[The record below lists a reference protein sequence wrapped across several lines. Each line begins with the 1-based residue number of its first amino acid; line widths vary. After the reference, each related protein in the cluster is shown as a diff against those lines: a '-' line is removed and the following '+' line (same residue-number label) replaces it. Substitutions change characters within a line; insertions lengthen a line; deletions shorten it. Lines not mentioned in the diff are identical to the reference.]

1 MDDSDLLVLTL
12 NQLGCLPEPVDPNQK
27 INSIAEIQDND
38 FRIIIHRIINK
49 IIQIKGM
56 DVSFPENPSIDMTR
70 KYQEAQKIAEFI
82 KSLGYRG
89 DLGMNSILHPS
100 QRDKQRIIEFTLEII
115 TSNDVG
121 ESENIQGI
129 TEKNMS
135 KIKISKILNEWF
147 KDIWIIP
154 ELNNNVSMDKKNKLE
169 EYILKIDNSKMKSLN
184 KVNKENQIIDGFNE
198 VGKNTSMQI
207 DAANNLL
214 IIQEHDNELLKYS
227 AGGEQKHNYLIDKL
241 KYKNK
246 LKGNEKSINQ
256 ELLDSI
262 ESRNKAI
269 NFLYH
274 NYKENNFIN
283 NVKIIRKKNK
293 EIFGNIIPFITQSTR
308 TNNEENKTEEEN
320 NNNQTEEEKS
330 NLYKSKLDNIINTF
344 EEEKKKKNEEINE
357 LNNEVL
363 NITNQI
369 EKLKQNHE
377 DNIIKKNSMSEQIE
391 NLKQQNNDLLKEIQE
406 HMTAYEQMK
415 KLQKNELEENEVLQE
430 VEKLEKK
437 YEEMVNNWEE
447 YSKEAKGR
455 IQELKTA
462 IDTKKKE
469 YSYKY
474 EQIGVLKKEIEE
486 ITIKISMKEELA
498 KFLNEEY
505 QKIPIRVNRNIF
517 INRIADLTKKIENER
532 RNISQYINDLKD
544 ADKKIDRLNTI
555 IKRVHNELEET
566 LFNDAKKNKKINEVY
581 KAFIQ
586 LGGGYDEI
594 QKNILETSNKKYKL
608 KELTNTVDEYKAK
621 LKSYDIEQLKEQ
633 VEFLK
638 KTNNQK

>member
-198 VGKNTSMQI
+198 MGKNTSMQI

-293 EIFGNIIPFITQSTR
+293 EIFGNIIPFITQSTK
-308 TNNEENKTEEEN
+308 TNNEENKTEEN
-320 NNNQTEEEKS
+320 NNNTTEEEKS

-377 DNIIKKNSMSEQIE
+377 DNIIKKNSMLEQIE

-406 HMTAYEQMK
+406 QMTAFEQMK
-415 KLQKNELEENEVLQE
+415 KLQKNEMVENEVIQE

-437 YEEMVNNWEE
+437 YEEMINNWEE

>member
-1 MDDSDLLVLTL
+1 MDDSDLLILTL

-121 ESENIQGI
+121 EGENIQGI

-154 ELNNNVSMDKKNKLE
+154 ELNNNVYMDKENKLE

-293 EIFGNIIPFITQSTR
+293 EIFGNIIPFITQSTK
-308 TNNEENKTEEEN
+308 TNNEENKTEEN
-320 NNNQTEEEKS
+320 NNNTTEEEKS

-377 DNIIKKNSMSEQIE
+377 DNIIKKNSMLEQIE

-406 HMTAYEQMK
+406 QMTAFEQMK
-415 KLQKNELEENEVLQE
+415 KLQKNEMVENEVIQE

-437 YEEMVNNWEE
+437 YEEMINNWEE

-517 INRIADLTKKIENER
+517 INKIADLTKKIENER

>member
-1 MDDSDLLVLTL
+1 MDDSDLLILTL

-27 INSIAEIQDND
+27 INSISEIQDND

-121 ESENIQGI
+121 EGENIQGI

-135 KIKISKILNEWF
+135 KIKISKILNEWY

-154 ELNNNVSMDKKNKLE
+154 ELNNNVYSNKDNKFD

-184 KVNKENQIIDGFNE
+184 KVNKENKIIDGFNDM
-198 VGKNTSMQI
+198 GKNTSMQV

-214 IIQEHDNELLKYS
+214 IIQEQDNELLKYS
-227 AGGEQKHNYLIDKL
+227 AGGEQKHNYLIEKL
-241 KYKNK
+241 KNKNK
-246 LKGNEKSINQ
+246 FKGNEKSINQ
-256 ELLDSI
+256 ELLDSM

-293 EIFGNIIPFITQSTR
+293 EIFGNIIPFITQSTK
-308 TNNEENKTEEEN
+308 TNNDENSTTEN
-320 NNNQTEEEKS
+320 NDNQTEEEKA

-344 EEEKKKKNEEINE
+344 EEEKKIKNEEINE

-377 DNIIKKNSMSEQIE
+377 DNIIKKNLMLEQLE
-391 NLKQQNNDLLKEIQE
+391 NLKQENNDLLKEIEEQ
-406 HMTAYEQMK
+406 MTAFEQMK
-415 KLQKNELEENEVLQE
+415 KLQQNEMVENEVIQE

-437 YEEMVNNWEE
+437 YEEMINNWEE

-462 IDTKKKE
+462 IDTKRKE

-474 EQIGVLKKEIEE
+474 DQIGILKKEIEE

-517 INRIADLTKKIENER
+517 INRIAELTKKIENER
-532 RNISQYINDLKD
+532 RNITQYLNDLKE
-544 ADKKIDRLNTI
+544 ADKKIDRLNSI

>member
-82 KSLGYRG
+82 RSLGYRG

-154 ELNNNVSMDKKNKLE
+154 ELNNNIYMDKKNKLE

-293 EIFGNIIPFITQSTR
+293 EIFGNIIPFITQSTK
-308 TNNEENKTEEEN
+308 TNNEENKTEEN
-320 NNNQTEEEKS
+320 NNNTTEEEKS

-377 DNIIKKNSMSEQIE
+377 DNIIKKNSMLEQIE

-406 HMTAYEQMK
+406 QMTAFEQMK
-415 KLQKNELEENEVLQE
+415 KLQKNEMVENEVIQE

-437 YEEMVNNWEE
+437 YEEMINNWEE

>member
-1 MDDSDLLVLTL
+1 MDDSDLLILTL

-27 INSIAEIQDND
+27 INSISEIQDND

-56 DVSFPENPSIDMTR
+56 DVSFPENPSIDMSR

-121 ESENIQGI
+121 EGENIQGI

-135 KIKISKILNEWF
+135 KIKISKILNEWY

-154 ELNNNVSMDKKNKLE
+154 ELNNNLYIDKDNKFD
-169 EYILKIDNSKMKSLN
+169 EYILKIDNSKMKNLN
-184 KVNKENQIIDGFNE
+184 KVNKENTIIDGFNDM
-198 VGKNTSMQI
+198 GKNTSMQI
-207 DAANNLL
+207 EAANNIL

-227 AGGEQKHNYLIDKL
+227 AGGEQKHNYLIEKL
-241 KYKNK
+241 KNKNK
-246 LKGNEKSINQ
+246 FKGNEKSINQ
-256 ELLDSI
+256 ELLDSM

-269 NFLYH
+269 NYLYH

-293 EIFGNIIPFITQSTR
+293 EIFGNIIPLITQSAR

-474 EQIGVLKKEIEE
+474 DQISVLKKEIEE

-517 INRIADLTKKIENER
+517 INKIADLTKKIENER
-532 RNISQYINDLKD
+532 RNITQYLNDLND

>member
-1 MDDSDLLVLTL
+1 MDDSDLLILTL

-121 ESENIQGI
+121 EGENIQGI

-135 KIKISKILNEWF
+135 KIKISKILNEWY

-154 ELNNNVSMDKKNKLE
+154 ELNNNTYFNKDNMLD
-169 EYILKIDNSKMKSLN
+169 EYILKIDNLKMKNLS
-184 KVNKENQIIDGFNE
+184 KIKEENSNNIIDGFNNM
-198 VGKNTSMQI
+198 GKNTSMQI
-207 DAANNLL
+207 DSANNLL
-214 IIQEHDNELLKYS
+214 IIQEKDNELLKYS

-241 KYKNK
+241 KNKNK
-246 LKGNEKSINQ
+246 SNKYNEKSINQ
-256 ELLDSI
+256 ELLDSMNL
-262 ESRNKAI
+262 RNKAI
-269 NFLYH
+269 NFIYH

-293 EIFGNIIPFITQSTR
+293 EIFGNIPIINQSSYSQS
-308 TNNEENKTEEEN
+308 NNEENTNKTEEEK
-320 NNNQTEEEKS
+320 E
-330 NLYKSKLDNIINTF
+330 NLYKSKLDNIINNF
-344 EEEKKKKNEEINE
+344 EEEKKKKNEEIDE
-357 LNNEVL
+357 LNNEIL
-363 NITNQI
+363 NVTNQI

-377 DNIIKKNSMSEQIE
+377 DNIIKKASMLEQLE
-391 NLKQQNNDLLKEIQE
+391 NLKQENNELLKDIQE
-406 HMTAYEQMK
+406 QMTAFEQMK
-415 KLQKNELEENEVLQE
+415 KLQKNELIENEVIQE
-430 VEKLEKK
+430 VDKLEEK
-437 YEEMVNNWEE
+437 YRDMIKNWEE

-455 IQELKTA
+455 IQELKNA
-462 IDTKKKE
+462 VETKKKE

-474 EQIGVLKKEIEE
+474 EQIDVLKKEIEE
-486 ITIKISMKEELA
+486 ITIKIAMKEELA

-505 QKIPIRVNRNIF
+505 QKIPIRVNRNVF
-517 INRIADLTKKIENER
+517 INRISDLTKKIENER
-532 RNISQYINDLKD
+532 KNISQYIDDLKI
-544 ADKKIDRLNTI
+544 ADNKIDRFNSI
-555 IKRVHNELEET
+555 IKRVHNEIEET
-566 LFNDAKKNKKINEVY
+566 LFNDSKKNKKISEVY
-581 KAFIQ
+581 KAFMQ
-586 LGGGYDEI
+586 LGSGYDDI
-594 QKNILETSNKKYKL
+594 QKNILETSKKKYKL
-608 KELTNTVDEYKAK
+608 KELTNTVDEYKSK
-621 LKSYDIEQLKEQ
+621 LKSYDMEQLKEQ

-638 KTNNQK
+638 KTNSGNK

>member
-135 KIKISKILNEWF
+135 KIKISKILNEWY

-154 ELNNNVSMDKKNKLE
+154 ELNNNVYSNKDNKFD

-184 KVNKENQIIDGFNE
+184 KVNKENKIIDGFNDM
-198 VGKNTSMQI
+198 GKNTSMQV

-214 IIQEHDNELLKYS
+214 IIQEQDNELLKYS

-293 EIFGNIIPFITQSTR
+293 EIFGNIIPFITQSTK
-308 TNNEENKTEEEN
+308 TNNEENKTEEN
-320 NNNQTEEEKS
+320 NNNTTEEEKS

-377 DNIIKKNSMSEQIE
+377 DNIIKKNSMLEQIE

-406 HMTAYEQMK
+406 QMTAFEQMK
-415 KLQKNELEENEVLQE
+415 KLQKNEMVENEVIQE

-437 YEEMVNNWEE
+437 YEEMINNWEE

>member
-293 EIFGNIIPFITQSTR
+293 EIFGNIIPFITQSTK
-308 TNNEENKTEEEN
+308 TNNEENKTEEN
-320 NNNQTEEEKS
+320 NNNTTEEEKS

-377 DNIIKKNSMSEQIE
+377 DNIIKKNSMLEQIE

-406 HMTAYEQMK
+406 QMTAFEQMK
-415 KLQKNELEENEVLQE
+415 KLQKNEMVENEVIQE

-437 YEEMVNNWEE
+437 YEEMINNWEE

>member
-1 MDDSDLLVLTL
+1 MDDSDLLILTL

-27 INSIAEIQDND
+27 INSISEIQDND

-56 DVSFPENPSIDMTR
+56 DVSFPENPSIDMSR
-70 KYQEAQKIAEFI
+70 KYQEAQKIVEFI

-121 ESENIQGI
+121 EGENIQGI

-135 KIKISKILNEWF
+135 KIKISKILNEWY

-154 ELNNNVSMDKKNKLE
+154 ELNNNLYIDKDNKFD
-169 EYILKIDNSKMKSLN
+169 EYILKIDNSKMKNLN
-184 KVNKENQIIDGFNE
+184 KVNKENTIIDGFNDM
-198 VGKNTSMQI
+198 GKNTSMQI
-207 DAANNLL
+207 EAANNIL

-227 AGGEQKHNYLIDKL
+227 AGGEQKHNYLIEKL
-241 KYKNK
+241 KNKNK
-246 LKGNEKSINQ
+246 FKGNEKSINQ
-256 ELLDSI
+256 ELLDSM

-269 NFLYH
+269 NYLYH

-437 YEEMVNNWEE
+437 YEEMINNWEE

-486 ITIKISMKEELA
+486 ITIKISMKEEIL
-498 KFLNEEY
+498 LN
-505 QKIPIRVNRNIF
+505 I
-517 INRIADLTKKIENER
+517 
-532 RNISQYINDLKD
+532 
-544 ADKKIDRLNTI
+544 
-555 IKRVHNELEET
+555 
-566 LFNDAKKNKKINEVY
+566 
-581 KAFIQ
+581 
-586 LGGGYDEI
+586 
-594 QKNILETSNKKYKL
+594 
-608 KELTNTVDEYKAK
+608 
-621 LKSYDIEQLKEQ
+621 
-633 VEFLK
+633 
-638 KTNNQK
+638 

>member
-121 ESENIQGI
+121 EGENIQGI

-293 EIFGNIIPFITQSTR
+293 EIFGNIIPFITQSTK
-308 TNNEENKTEEEN
+308 TNNEENKTEEN
-320 NNNQTEEEKS
+320 NNNTTEEEKS

-377 DNIIKKNSMSEQIE
+377 DNIIKKNSMLEQIE

-406 HMTAYEQMK
+406 QMTAFEQMK
-415 KLQKNELEENEVLQE
+415 KLQKNEMVENEVIQE

-437 YEEMVNNWEE
+437 YEEMINNWEE

>member
-1 MDDSDLLVLTL
+1 MDDSDLLILTL

-27 INSIAEIQDND
+27 INSIVEIQDND

-56 DVSFPENPSIDMTR
+56 DVSFPENPSIDMSR

-135 KIKISKILNEWF
+135 KIKISKILNEWY

-154 ELNNNVSMDKKNKLE
+154 ELNNNVYMDKENKLE

-207 DAANNLL
+207 EAANNIL

-256 ELLDSI
+256 ELLDSM

-293 EIFGNIIPFITQSTR
+293 EIFGNIIPFITQSTK
-308 TNNEENKTEEEN
+308 TNNDENSTTEN
-320 NNNQTEEEKS
+320 NDNQTEEEKA

-377 DNIIKKNSMSEQIE
+377 DNIIKKNLMLEQLE

-406 HMTAYEQMK
+406 QMTAFEQMK
-415 KLQKNELEENEVLQE
+415 KLQKNEMVENEVIQE

-437 YEEMVNNWEE
+437 YEEMINNWEE

>member
-1 MDDSDLLVLTL
+1 MDDSDLLILTL

-100 QRDKQRIIEFTLEII
+100 QRDKQRIIEYTLEII

-121 ESENIQGI
+121 EGENIQGI

-135 KIKISKILNEWF
+135 KIKISKILNEWY

-154 ELNNNVSMDKKNKLE
+154 ELNNNVYSNKDNKFD

-184 KVNKENQIIDGFNE
+184 KVNKENKIIDGFNDM
-198 VGKNTSMQI
+198 GKNTSMQV

-214 IIQEHDNELLKYS
+214 IIQEQDNELLKYS
-227 AGGEQKHNYLIDKL
+227 AGGEQKHNYLIEKL
-241 KYKNK
+241 KNKNK
-246 LKGNEKSINQ
+246 FKGNEKSINQ
-256 ELLDSI
+256 ELLDSM

-293 EIFGNIIPFITQSTR
+293 EIFGNIIPFITQSTKA
-308 TNNEENKTEEEN
+308 NNDENSTTEN
-320 NNNQTEEEKS
+320 NDNQTEEEKA

-377 DNIIKKNSMSEQIE
+377 DNIIKKNLMLEQLE
-391 NLKQQNNDLLKEIQE
+391 NLKQENNDLLKEIEEQ
-406 HMTAYEQMK
+406 MTAFEQMK
-415 KLQKNELEENEVLQE
+415 KLQQNEMVENEVIQE

-437 YEEMVNNWEE
+437 YEEMINNWEE

-462 IDTKKKE
+462 IDTKRKE

-474 EQIGVLKKEIEE
+474 DQIGILKKEIEE

-517 INRIADLTKKIENER
+517 INRIAELTKKIENER
-532 RNISQYINDLKD
+532 RNITQYLNDLKE
-544 ADKKIDRLNTI
+544 ADKKIDRLNSI

>member
-154 ELNNNVSMDKKNKLE
+154 ELNNNVYMDKENKLE

-293 EIFGNIIPFITQSTR
+293 EIFGNIIPFITQSTK
-308 TNNEENKTEEEN
+308 TNNEENKTEEN
-320 NNNQTEEEKS
+320 NNNTTEEEKS

-377 DNIIKKNSMSEQIE
+377 DNIIKKNSMLEQIE

-406 HMTAYEQMK
+406 QMTAFEQMK
-415 KLQKNELEENEVLQE
+415 KLQKNEMVENEVIQE

-437 YEEMVNNWEE
+437 YEEMINNWEE

>member
-1 MDDSDLLVLTL
+1 MDDSDLLILTL

-27 INSIAEIQDND
+27 INSISEIQDND

-121 ESENIQGI
+121 EGENIQGI

-135 KIKISKILNEWF
+135 KIKISKILNEWY

-154 ELNNNVSMDKKNKLE
+154 ELNNNVYSNKDNKFD

-184 KVNKENQIIDGFNE
+184 KVNKENKIIDGFNDM
-198 VGKNTSMQI
+198 GKNTSMQV

-214 IIQEHDNELLKYS
+214 IIQEQDNELLKYS
-227 AGGEQKHNYLIDKL
+227 AGGEQKHNYLIEKL
-241 KYKNK
+241 KNKNK
-246 LKGNEKSINQ
+246 FKGNEKSINQ
-256 ELLDSI
+256 ELLDSM

-293 EIFGNIIPFITQSTR
+293 EIFGNIIPFITQSTKA
-308 TNNEENKTEEEN
+308 NNDENSTTEN
-320 NNNQTEEEKS
+320 NDNQTEEEKA

-377 DNIIKKNSMSEQIE
+377 DNIIKKNLMLEQLE
-391 NLKQQNNDLLKEIQE
+391 NLKQENNDLLKEIEEQ
-406 HMTAYEQMK
+406 MTAFEQMK
-415 KLQKNELEENEVLQE
+415 KLQQNEMVENEVIQE

-437 YEEMVNNWEE
+437 YEEMINNWEE

-462 IDTKKKE
+462 IDTKRKE

-474 EQIGVLKKEIEE
+474 DQIGILKKEIEE

-517 INRIADLTKKIENER
+517 INRIAELTKKIENER
-532 RNISQYINDLKD
+532 RNITQYLNDLKE
-544 ADKKIDRLNTI
+544 ADKKIDRLNSI

>member
-100 QRDKQRIIEFTLEII
+100 QRDKQRIIEYTLEII

-121 ESENIQGI
+121 EGENIQGI

-154 ELNNNVSMDKKNKLE
+154 ELNNNIYMDKKNKLE

-293 EIFGNIIPFITQSTR
+293 EIFGNIIPFITQSTK
-308 TNNEENKTEEEN
+308 TNNEENKTEEN
-320 NNNQTEEEKS
+320 NNNTTEEEKS

-377 DNIIKKNSMSEQIE
+377 DNIIKKNLMLEQLE
-391 NLKQQNNDLLKEIQE
+391 NLKQENNDLLKEIEEQ
-406 HMTAYEQMK
+406 MTAFEQMK
-415 KLQKNELEENEVLQE
+415 KLQQNEMVENEVIQE

-437 YEEMVNNWEE
+437 YEEMINNWEE

>member
-1 MDDSDLLVLTL
+1 MDDSDLLILTL

-27 INSIAEIQDND
+27 INSISEIQDND

-121 ESENIQGI
+121 EGENIQGI

-135 KIKISKILNEWF
+135 KIKISKILNEWY

-154 ELNNNVSMDKKNKLE
+154 ELNNNVYSNKDNKFD

-184 KVNKENQIIDGFNE
+184 KVNKENKIIDGFNDM
-198 VGKNTSMQI
+198 GKNTSMQV

-214 IIQEHDNELLKYS
+214 IIQEQDNELLKYS
-227 AGGEQKHNYLIDKL
+227 AGGEQKHNYLIEKL
-241 KYKNK
+241 KNKNK
-246 LKGNEKSINQ
+246 FKGNEKSINQ
-256 ELLDSI
+256 ELLDSM

-293 EIFGNIIPFITQSTR
+293 EIFGNIIPFITQSTK
-308 TNNEENKTEEEN
+308 TNNDENSATEN
-320 NNNQTEEEKS
+320 NDNQTEEEKA

-377 DNIIKKNSMSEQIE
+377 DNIIKKNLMLEQLE
-391 NLKQQNNDLLKEIQE
+391 NLKQENNDLLKEIEEQ
-406 HMTAYEQMK
+406 MTAFEQMK
-415 KLQKNELEENEVLQE
+415 KLQQNEMVENEVIQE

-437 YEEMVNNWEE
+437 YEEMINNWEE

-462 IDTKKKE
+462 IDTKRKE

-474 EQIGVLKKEIEE
+474 DQIGILKKEIEE

-517 INRIADLTKKIENER
+517 INRIAELTKKIENER
-532 RNISQYINDLKD
+532 RNITQYLNDLKE
-544 ADKKIDRLNTI
+544 ADKKIDRLNSI

>member
-154 ELNNNVSMDKKNKLE
+154 ELNNNIYMDKKNKLE

-293 EIFGNIIPFITQSTR
+293 EIFGNIIPFITQSTK
-308 TNNEENKTEEEN
+308 TNNEENKTEEN
-320 NNNQTEEEKS
+320 NNNTTEEEKS

-377 DNIIKKNSMSEQIE
+377 DNIIKKNSMLEQIE

-406 HMTAYEQMK
+406 QMTAFEQMK
-415 KLQKNELEENEVLQE
+415 KLQKNEMVENEVIQE

-437 YEEMVNNWEE
+437 YEEMINNWEE

>member
-154 ELNNNVSMDKKNKLE
+154 ELNNNVYMDKKNKLE

-293 EIFGNIIPFITQSTR
+293 EIFGNIIPFITQSTK
-308 TNNEENKTEEEN
+308 TNNEENKTEEN
-320 NNNQTEEEKS
+320 NNNTTEEEKS

-377 DNIIKKNSMSEQIE
+377 DNIIKKNSMLEQIE

-406 HMTAYEQMK
+406 QMTAFEQMK
-415 KLQKNELEENEVLQE
+415 KLQKNEMVENEVIQE

-437 YEEMVNNWEE
+437 YEEMINNWEE

>member
-135 KIKISKILNEWF
+135 KIKISKILNEWY

-293 EIFGNIIPFITQSTR
+293 EIFGNIIPFITQSTK
-308 TNNEENKTEEEN
+308 TNNDENSTTEN
-320 NNNQTEEEKS
+320 NDNQTEEEKA
-330 NLYKSKLDNIINTF
+330 NLYN
-344 EEEKKKKNEEINE
+344 
-357 LNNEVL
+357 
-363 NITNQI
+363 
-369 EKLKQNHE
+369 
-377 DNIIKKNSMSEQIE
+377 
-391 NLKQQNNDLLKEIQE
+391 
-406 HMTAYEQMK
+406 
-415 KLQKNELEENEVLQE
+415 
-430 VEKLEKK
+430 
-437 YEEMVNNWEE
+437 
-447 YSKEAKGR
+447 
-455 IQELKTA
+455 
-462 IDTKKKE
+462 
-469 YSYKY
+469 
-474 EQIGVLKKEIEE
+474 
-486 ITIKISMKEELA
+486 
-498 KFLNEEY
+498 
-505 QKIPIRVNRNIF
+505 
-517 INRIADLTKKIENER
+517 
-532 RNISQYINDLKD
+532 
-544 ADKKIDRLNTI
+544 
-555 IKRVHNELEET
+555 
-566 LFNDAKKNKKINEVY
+566 
-581 KAFIQ
+581 
-586 LGGGYDEI
+586 
-594 QKNILETSNKKYKL
+594 
-608 KELTNTVDEYKAK
+608 
-621 LKSYDIEQLKEQ
+621 
-633 VEFLK
+633 
-638 KTNNQK
+638 